1 MCTFPWALRQ
11 SAGYKRAFCMLIVE
25 AFVASLTTEL
35 RHRAKRQLGLASEG
49 HMLRMHALR
58 TGEGARQQAA
68 LV

>member
-1 MCTFPWALRQ
+1 
-11 SAGYKRAFCMLIVE
+11 MLIVE